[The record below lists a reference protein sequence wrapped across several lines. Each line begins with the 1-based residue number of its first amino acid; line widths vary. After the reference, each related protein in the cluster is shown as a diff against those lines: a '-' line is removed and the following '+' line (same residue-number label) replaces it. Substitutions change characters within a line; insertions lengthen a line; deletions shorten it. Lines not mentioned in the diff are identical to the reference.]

1 MATTEQGTPPETGR
15 RPADERVARPRQD
28 WRLLLAVFFVTSLV
42 EGLGV
47 SQIYAFMPSY
57 LSQMGVPEAQRLTFV
72 GVFGSLIFI
81 VGAPL
86 VPLWGVWADKY
97 SRKAV
102 IVRSA
107 LVEAVVLAGVA
118 LSREPWQLALSMLG
132 IGLQLGNTGVMLA
145 EIRDVTPRRRLGRAI
160 ATFGASS
167 PIGFAVGPVLGGI
180 IVDDLHLG
188 LPAVFAFSSLLSL
201 GTALLV
207 TFGSREVRPEVVPEG
222 RVIHLAFGAVRFVLR
237 DRTVRR
243 IFATFFAAFLASQI
257 SRSYVPILVEGV
269 VPPGGELASA
279 IGLVSGVAAL
289 TGALV
294 SPVGGVIGDRVGF
307 RPVLVGALVGGGLAL
322 FSMALAG
329 TLGTLAL
336 AALLFAAM
344 NATVSAMVFGLL
356 ATEVPPDRRS
366 ATLNLAYLPLYAA
379 GIVGPFLGAIVSR
392 SFGLDAPF
400 LVGGSVL
407 LAGATVTV
415 VAGRRAP
422 GVAPDRPRDP
432 RPSERGRR

>member
-1 MATTEQGTPPETGR
+1 VATTEQTALPEGRPGAVEADARRTG
-15 RPADERVARPRQD
+15 QD
-28 WRLLLAVFFVTSLV
+28 WHVLLAVFFVTSLV

-47 SQIYAFMPSY
+47 SQIYAFLPSY

-118 LSREPWQLALSMLG
+118 LSHEPWQLALSMLG

-160 ATFGASS
+160 AIFGASS
-167 PIGFAVGPVLGGI
+167 PIGFAIGPVLGGI

-188 LPAVFAFSSLLSL
+188 LPAVFGFSSLLSL
-201 GTALLV
+201 GTALLL

-222 RVIHLAFGAVRFVLR
+222 SVLRLAFSAVRFVLR

-294 SPVGGVIGDRVGF
+294 SPIGGVIGDRIGF
-307 RPVLVGALVGGGLAL
+307 RPVLIGALIGGGLAL
-322 FSMALAG
+322 FSMTLAG
-329 TLGTLAL
+329 SVGTLAL

-344 NATVSAMVFGLL
+344 NATVGAMVFGLL
-356 ATEVPPDRRS
+356 ATEVPADRRS

-379 GIVGPFLGAIVSR
+379 GIAGPALGAVVAR
-392 SFGLDAPF
+392 SFGLDVPF
-400 LVGGSVL
+400 IVGGCVL
-407 LAGATVTV
+407 IGGAVVTV
-415 VAGRRAP
+415 LAARRVVAAP
-422 GVAPDRPRDP
+422 ADG
-432 RPSERGRR
+432 